1 MTDRTTKEALFD
13 GFATIG
19 KALSNGRRAEIVDV
33 LANGERSVETLAGEI
48 HQSIANTSQHLQVLK
63 NAGLVSA
70 RREGTRIF
78 YDLASPA
85 VGSFWRAMQE
95 VALHSRSEVER
106 LAYEYLGPLD
116 ATAVTKEELWSRLE
130 KGARVV
136 VVDVRPEDEYRAGH
150 IRKARSIPLSEL
162 KRRLDELPR
171 STEIVAYCRG
181 PYCALAPEAV
191 RLLQARGYKARRLDE
206 GIPEWAAAGLPVDA
220 VQPEGKTPGRKRP
233 GAPGTARR

>member
-1 MTDRTTKEALFD
+1 MSDRITKEALFD
-13 GFATIG
+13 GFAMVG

-33 LANGERSVETLAGEI
+33 LANGERNVETLADEI

-78 YDLASPA
+78 YGLASPA

-95 VALHSRSEVER
+95 VALQSRSEVER
-106 LAYEYLGPLD
+106 LAHEYLGPLD
-116 ATAVTKEELWSRLE
+116 TAAVTKEELWSRLE

-136 VVDVRPEDEYRAGH
+136 IIDVRPKDEYRAGH
-150 IRKARSIPLSEL
+150 IPKARSIPLSEL
-162 KRRLDELPR
+162 KRRLEELPR

-191 RLLQARGYKARRLDE
+191 RLLQARGFKAKRLDE
-206 GIPEWAAAGLPVDA
+206 GIPGWAAAGFPVDA
-220 VQPEGKTPGRKRP
+220 I
-233 GAPGTARR
+233 